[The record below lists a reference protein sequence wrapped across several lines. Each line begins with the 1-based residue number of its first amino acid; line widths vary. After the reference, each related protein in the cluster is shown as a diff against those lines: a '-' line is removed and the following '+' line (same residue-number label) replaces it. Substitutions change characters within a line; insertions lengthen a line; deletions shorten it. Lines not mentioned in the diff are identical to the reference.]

1 MKVGTLTEQKGI
13 VGNLTQWQRREK
25 THFLERLKSSSLHGS
40 VSMEASWL
48 YVAPWSHH
56 GPPVRHSHTVLIP
69 ECSESREGSIMPVRK
84 WTNFANNTNDNNK
97 ANF

>member
-40 VSMEASWL
+40 VNMEASWL
-48 YVAPWSHH
+48 Y
-56 GPPVRHSHTVLIP
+56 GP
-69 ECSESREGSIMPVRK
+69 
-84 WTNFANNTNDNNK
+84 
-97 ANF
+97 